1 MCAVTSKMRIAALVI
16 LFYAAVALQ
25 PVAPVPA
32 SAASVVAATKFLK
45 AQRASKAKGKRR
57 TRKRRARRIV
67 YAKPPI
73 VYVQPDRVEVIAWE
87 EYWQRVEVAR
97 SLSWVKWF

>member
-1 MCAVTSKMRIAALVI
+1 MRVIVMVI

-25 PVAPVPA
+25 PVAPVPT

-45 AQRASKAKGKRR
+45 AQRASRSKGKRR
-57 TRKRRARRIV
+57 TRKMRVRRTV
-67 YAKPPI
+67 HAKPPM
-73 VYVQPDRVEVIAWE
+73 VYAWPDRVEVMVWK

-97 SLSWVKWF
+97 SLSWVRWF